1 MVSERDRLEHLDRGP
16 EWATVADNRDH
27 LWHIS
32 RFYTKEDRAKG
43 LPARALDIATRE
55 GKYEIVG
62 LARAQGW
69 RPILG
74 VGGHRADPRG
84 VVQTAG
90 LCQYHPRHTRTKIR
104 PGSLAGERTSVPS
117 AGRRR

>member
-1 MVSERDRLEHLDRGP
+1 VKLVTRLVRRCSRPRRTSLTAAKASVDLSLMVSERDRLEHLDRGP

-55 GKYEIVG
+55 GK
-62 LARAQGW
+62 
-69 RPILG
+69 
-74 VGGHRADPRG
+74 
-84 VVQTAG
+84 
-90 LCQYHPRHTRTKIR
+90 
-104 PGSLAGERTSVPS
+104 
-117 AGRRR
+117 